1 MEDDSKILDITKKIE
16 REKALINAA
25 NLMRQQT
32 NNEAVR
38 SKLDTQMRE
47 GRRNL
52 EFFEDRLRELQM
64 RRLGQSVD
72 QMSLGGST
80 LGSFRSGEQG
90 GEGGGPPAP
99 PPKDASGYAQY
110 GQGDLMPPRGPFPGQ
125 PPHSAMPK
133 ARPNFTKLGRQPPPG
148 DHAPDTGPPVVNMC
162 PHPPRSHQIRHAI
175 PWSPYP
181 ADAVA
186 NPVQAQRG
194 GAIPERH

>member
-1 MEDDSKILDITKKIE
+1 MNDDEKILDITKKIE

-52 EFFEDRLRELQM
+52 AFFEERLRELQM

-72 QMSLGGST
+72 NMSLGGST
-80 LGSFRSGEQG
+80 LGSFRSAEQG
-90 GEGGGPPAP
+90 GEEGGRPAP
-99 PPKDASGYAQY
+99 PPKDASGGYY
-110 GQGDLMPPRGPFPGQ
+110 GHGDLMPPRGPFPGQ

-133 ARPNFTKLGRQPPPG
+133 ARPNFTKLGRQPPATVPK
-148 DHAPDTGPPVVNMC
+148 PEIRPPVVVNTS
-162 PHPPRSHQIRHAI
+162 PP
-175 PWSPYP
+175 
-181 ADAVA
+181 
-186 NPVQAQRG
+186 
-194 GAIPERH
+194 

>member
-1 MEDDSKILDITKKIE
+1 MNDDEKILDITKKVE

-64 RRLGQSVD
+64 RRLGHSVD
-72 QMSLGGST
+72 NMSLGGST
-80 LGSFRSGEQG
+80 LGSIRSMEQG
-90 GEGGGPPAP
+90 GEEGGAPAP

-125 PPHSAMPK
+125 PPHSGMPK
-133 ARPNFTKLGRQPPPG
+133 ARPNFTKLGKTS
-148 DHAPDTGPPVVNMC
+148 HAAPRLVPSDVLTC
-162 PHPPRSHQIRHAI
+162 ACCRPH
-175 PWSPYP
+175 
-181 ADAVA
+181 
-186 NPVQAQRG
+186 
-194 GAIPERH
+194 